1 MPLGTGIVDIPAA
14 LRAAQKT
21 GVRHHFIEDEDED
34 EDEDEA
40 VDATRQI
47 LLSLRYLKNLSW

>member
-1 MPLGTGIVDIPAA
+1 VPLGTGIVDIPAA

-34 EDEDEA
+34 EDEA

>member
-1 MPLGTGIVDIPAA
+1 VPLGTGIVDIPAA

-21 GVRHHFIEDEDED
+21 GVRHHFIEDE
-34 EDEDEA
+34 A